1 MWLGYD
7 GVCVGRG
14 ESRLTRKK
22 PEQTPGKTPEQT
34 PEQTPTHK
42 QHTNNTNNRIT
53 SDKNEIRPKNI

>member
-22 PEQTPGKTPEQT
+22 PEQTPGKTPGKT
-34 PEQTPTHK
+34 PEQTPP
-42 QHTNNTNNRIT
+42 HTDNHTQT
-53 SDKNEIRPKNI
+53 TQTTE